1 MIIYP
6 EYFEKSLCSVE
17 TMNINSKLLS
27 DRIIMIFDEINDD
40 VAQMVISQL
49 LFLEAMDKTK
59 EIKILINSDGGMVC
73 SGLAIYDVIKHI
85 KCDVSTICIGR
96 ANSMA
101 AVILSAGTKGKRFA
115 TKNSTIMI
123 HQVLSGIGVA
133 QATEIQIRAKN
144 ILDSKEQLN
153 SILAGETNQPIEKVT
168 QDTER
173 DYFMKPDEALKYG
186 IIDEVI

>member
-1 MIIYP
+1 MIMFP
-6 EYFEKSLCSVE
+6 DYFEKTIDSIE
-17 TMNINSKLLS
+17 TININSKLLS
-27 DRIIMIFDEINDD
+27 DRIVMIFDIIDDD

-49 LFLEAMDKTK
+49 LFLEAMDNKK
-59 EIKILINSDGGMVC
+59 EIKILINSDGGSVC
-73 SGLAIYDVIKHI
+73 SGLAIYDIIKRI

-115 TKNSTIMI
+115 TENSSIMI
-123 HQVLSGIGVA
+123 HQILSGISVA
-133 QATEIQIRAKN
+133 QATEIEIRAKN
-144 ILDSKEQLN
+144 IIKSKEQLN
-153 SILAGETNQPIEKVT
+153 KIIAKETCQPLKKVT

-173 DYFMKPDEALKYG
+173 DYFLTPSEALDYG